1 MQTLVAYIA
10 FRDDVLEHFAAMVTA
25 LVPDVGSSAPSVIG
39 IRRPSEAKKTS

>member
-25 LVPDVGSSAPSVIG
+25 LVHP
-39 IRRPSEAKKTS
+39 